1 MIHARL
7 VIILGILSF
16 PFTIFGQN
24 NSFDSFIS
32 RLSDQY
38 EVDVAVA
45 PELIPV
51 LDSLKNYNAAPA
63 TLEQFLRQVF
73 RHTFITYEILDGNKV
88 LLRRE
93 LNTNSNE
100 QQRIVQGYV
109 KDKFQK
115 PLSFAGVSIPNSA
128 RGTYTDEEGFFQF
141 AVDQS
146 SEYLQIHYLGYK
158 TQVVP
163 VEKFIGSHYEVE
175 MESDNIPLDLVT
187 IIVPYYH
194 LSAYQFYTTPDHHTM
209 HCKLFQK
216 PLLQD

>member
-63 TLEQFLRQVF
+63 TLEQFLKQVF
-73 RHTFITYEILDGNKV
+73 RHTFITYEIFDGNKV

-128 RGTYTDEEGFFQF
+128 RGTYTDEEGFFSICCRSIIRVF
-141 AVDQS
+141 ADSLSGLQNTGS
-146 SEYLQIHYLGYK
+146 SGRKIHR
-158 TQVVP
+158 
-163 VEKFIGSHYEVE
+163 
-175 MESDNIPLDLVT
+175 
-187 IIVPYYH
+187 
-194 LSAYQFYTTPDHHTM
+194 LS
-209 HCKLFQK
+209 LRS
-216 PLLQD
+216 